1 MAAAWLL
8 TTVWCLLLLGGVLR
22 PGLGSEAAL
31 LASYACCA
39 ALLLASRPRPRG
51 AAAPAA
57 CGLAFAAGFVALPG
71 WLVFISLLGCALG
84 LAPGPAPR
92 VESNVCAW
100 LSHVG
105 LAPLFEELLYR
116 ERLLPALRARVGA
129 PLALL
134 LSSALFAVPHLD
146 AWSMLTTFCVG
157 SALGGVF
164 LATRRA
170 PLCVAY
176 HAGSNA
182 AVLVCGLPPLRAAL
196 APPLATL
203 AGAALLGLACRC
215 TRGHA
220 GRQHVHA
227 RLREHAVPRP
237 RRA

>member
-8 TTVWCLLLLGGVLR
+8 TTVWCLLLLGGELR

-31 LASYACCA
+31 LASYASCA
-39 ALLLASRPRPRG
+39 ALLLSSRPRSRG

-57 CGLAFAAGFVALPG
+57 CGFAFAAGFVGVPA
-71 WLVFISLLGCALG
+71 WLAFVHALGCVLG
-84 LAPGPAPR
+84 LVPVPTPR
-92 VESNVCAW
+92 VESSVCAW

-116 ERLLPALRARVGA
+116 ERLLTALRARVGA

-134 LSSALFAVPHLD
+134 LSSALFAVAHLEP
-146 AWSMLTTFCVG
+146 WSVLTTFCVG
-157 SALGGVF
+157 FVLGGVF

-170 PLCVAY
+170 PLCIAY
-176 HAGSNA
+176 HAGLNA

-196 APPLATL
+196 EPPLAAF
-203 AGAALLGLACRC
+203 AGAALLGLACGC

-220 GRQHVHA
+220 GRRRVHA
-227 RLREHAVPRP
+227 RL
-237 RRA
+237 